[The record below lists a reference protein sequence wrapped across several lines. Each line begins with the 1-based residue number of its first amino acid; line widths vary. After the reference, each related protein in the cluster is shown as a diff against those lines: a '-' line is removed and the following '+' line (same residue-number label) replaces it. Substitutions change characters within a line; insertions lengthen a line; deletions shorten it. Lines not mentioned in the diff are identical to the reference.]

1 MNSLLKVGIIGA
13 SAKSSWAKD
22 SHVPALQHLPG
33 LELVAVATIHRET
46 ARAAA
51 QAFGAREAF
60 ANGLELTAHADVDIV
75 SVCVKVPAHRELVL
89 AALEAGKHVYCEW
102 PLGANVAEAQEMRDV
117 AVRAGVHVAI
127 GLQARLNPAVRE
139 AKALLDSGTLGH
151 LLSARVYSSN
161 AGWGPEIHRSDAYLD
176 QTRSGANL
184 VTILGG
190 HTLDLAEML
199 LGEVALVSA
208 LATTRFPEVRLL
220 ETGETIHREV
230 ADNLSVLAH
239 HQNGCVL
246 NAEIDSNRLPDP
258 PFRFEIIGT
267 QGTLELIG
275 GDPHGFQGG
284 RLQMHSSLPSQP
296 VAPAIPDDV
305 PDSAVNVAE
314 LYAQFAKDIRENTR
328 TVPDFAHAAR
338 LTHLIEDVLQAA
350 ASGQQRVVLNRPAPE
365 RNPTMG
371 ANARLLPYQIN
382 KP

>member
-1 MNSLLKVGIIGA
+1 MNSFFKVGIIGA
-13 SAKSSWAKD
+13 NAKNGWAKD
-22 SHVPALQHLPG
+22 SHVPALQNLPG
-33 LELVAVATIHRET
+33 LELVAVATSNIET

-51 QAFGAREAF
+51 QAFSAREAF
-60 ANGLELTAHADVDIV
+60 ANGLELIAHADVDIV

-102 PLGANVAEAQEMRDV
+102 PLGANVEEAQEMRD
-117 AVRAGVHVAI
+117 AAERAGVHVAL

-139 AKALLDSGTLGH
+139 AKALLDSGALGR

-161 AGWGPEIHRSDAYLD
+161 AGWGPEIHRPDAYLD
-176 QTRSGANL
+176 QAKSGANL

-190 HTLDLAEML
+190 HTLDLAELL
-199 LGEVALVSA
+199 LGQIKEASA

-246 NAEIDSNRLPDP
+246 NAEIDSNRLPEP
-258 PFRFEIIGT
+258 PFRFEIIAA
-267 QGTLELIG
+267 QGTLQLVG

-284 RLQMHSSLPSQP
+284 RVKMHSSLPSQP
-296 VAPAIPDDV
+296 IAPAVPDDV
-305 PDSAVNVAE
+305 PNSAVNVAE

-338 LTHLIEDVLQAA
+338 LTRLIEDVLQAA
-350 ASGQQRVVLNRPAPE
+350 GSGE
-365 RNPTMG
+365 RRG
-371 ANARLLPYQIN
+371 IA
-382 KP
+382 